1 MLESSFVTHVKQER
15 SLTHFDQGLF
25 LLDLFLRLC
34 SQPTVFGQCLLPFF
48 LSHLW
53 PAAYLQETPI
63 TPQTKKAPT
72 CLLVLM
78 LALHCIALICYNYN
92 AGPDSLFVRAT
103 DLFTPSYQCFVL
115 HVWTQHVLVFLVSLS
130 WGWSTNLTS
139 FYFVMSASILSPPL
153 RQTRLQKI
161 KTQKK
166 LKYKK
171 NKSRREEKGIK
182 VKPLKPKSDVV

>member
-34 SQPTVFGQCLLPFF
+34 FQPTVFGQCLLPFF
-48 LSHLW
+48 LSHLR

-92 AGPDSLFVRAT
+92 AGPDSLFVRARLIHT
-103 DLFTPSYQCFVL
+103 KLPMLCTSCLDSTCPCFPSKSQ
-115 HVWTQHVLVFLVSLS
+115 
-130 WGWSTNLTS
+130 
-139 FYFVMSASILSPPL
+139 L
-153 RQTRLQKI
+153 R
-161 KTQKK
+161 
-166 LKYKK
+166 LKYKPDFVLFCHVSF
-171 NKSRREEKGIK
+171 NSQSPAEPNSTSENQEIEERDKSKA
-182 VKPLKPKSDVV
+182 P